1 MILAIIIILFLVNL
15 TDYYFLRIPNFL
27 SLILFIYSITF
38 ILWDEI
44 YINVIGA
51 IIGIVI
57 FVVGYLLSRRSLG
70 EGDIK
75 IIPSLG
81 LIVGYPGIFF
91 LILNASVLSI
101 FFFILN
107 KKRKTQV
114 LPFAPFL
121 TVSLLI
127 IIILQSCSF

>member
-57 FVVGYLLSRRSLG
+57 FVVGYLLSRGSLG